1 MRSRQPAPPA
11 RKPPPERH
19 GAAGKRLNKFISETG
34 MCSRREA
41 DELIERRRVRVN
53 GQVAGIGTR
62 VHDGDTVEVDRKLI
76 QGADREQWIFVAFYK
91 PVGIEC
97 VTDPAVRG
105 NIIHAVNH
113 PKRIFPIGRLDVPSE
128 GLIFLTNDGDSV
140 NKILR
145 AGNAHE
151 KEYEV
156 TVDKPVTDEFID
168 RMANGLPIL
177 GTITKKCQVERV
189 SHFVFSMV
197 LVQGLNR
204 QIRRMCEVL
213 GYEVRRLKRTRIM
226 NIRLGGLAAGEWR
239 ELDINEVAEIQ
250 RMIANSSGTKEAS
263 RGAGAGKPRVR
274 RGSAPSVARPRH

>member
-1 MRSRQPAPPA
+1 ME
-11 RKPPPERH
+11 RKRPIERD
-19 GAAGKRLNKFISETG
+19 GEAGKRLNKFISETG

-41 DELIERRRVRVN
+41 DALIERRRVRVN

-62 VHDGDTVEVDRKLI
+62 VRDSDTVEVDRKLL
-76 QGADREQWIFVAFYK
+76 QGADREQSIFVAFYK

-105 NIIHAVNH
+105 NIIQAVNH

-156 TVDKPVTDEFID
+156 TVDKPVTDEFLD

-177 GTITKKCQVERV
+177 GTVTKKCQVERV
-189 SHFVFSMV
+189 SHLVFSMV

-226 NIRLGGLAAGEWR
+226 NIQLGGLAVGEWR
-239 ELDINEVAEIQ
+239 ELDAGEVAEIQ
-250 RMIANSSGTKEAS
+250 RMIARSSGTKEAS
-263 RGAGAGKPRVR
+263 RGAGAGAKSRHARHGRV
-274 RGSAPSVARPRH
+274 